1 MRIAGAHCASPPNIP
16 PKRLSIPVQRCLSL
30 VLPVTSS
37 NLHPVKIL
45 LISRLSTILVANV
58 RLSSKQLTN
67 SMYTRHSAPLLTLLL
82 GVHSDAKVTL
92 SSPKSHLMLHSI
104 KGTLMPFSIS
114 SPVLPR
120 VKLKLPSRT
129 RTSFAKRAMRPQKNS
144 PQ

>member
-1 MRIAGAHCASPPNIP
+1 MINIASPLNIP
-16 PKRLSIPVQRCLSL
+16 PKCLSIPVQQCLLL
-30 VLPVTSS
+30 VLLATSS
-37 NLHPVKIL
+37 DLHPVKIL

-58 RLSSKQLTN
+58 QLSSKQLMN
-67 SMYTRHSAPLLTLLL
+67 SVYTRHPAPLLTLLL

-92 SSPKSHLMLHSI
+92 SSQKSRLMLHSI

-120 VKLKLPSRT
+120 VKLKLPSRM
-129 RTSFAKRAMRPQKNS
+129 RTSFTKHVMRPQKNS